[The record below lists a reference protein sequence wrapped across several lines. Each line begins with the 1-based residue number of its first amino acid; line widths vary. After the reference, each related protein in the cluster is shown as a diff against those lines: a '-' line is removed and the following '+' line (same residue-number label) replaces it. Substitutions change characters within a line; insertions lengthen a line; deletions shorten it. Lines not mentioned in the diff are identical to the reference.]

1 MKYNKKLFKNA
12 FYIGSMKKALITG
25 ITGQDGYF
33 LSKLLLSKG
42 YEVYGIIRRNSN
54 MHQGTLEKLN
64 PEERKLIKLHY
75 GDITDNNFILN
86 TIEKIQPDEVYH
98 LAAQSFVGYS
108 FENPTFTYH
117 NNIMGTLN
125 VLNAIKE
132 KSKDTRLYFAAT
144 SELFGKVTTAPQN
157 EETPFMPNSP
167 YAISKLAGFWTA
179 KSYREAYNL
188 FFCNGILFNHE
199 SEVRGPEFVTRKIS
213 MKVAKI
219 STGDTEPLILGNLN
233 SRKDWGY
240 AKDFVEG
247 MYLMLQQNKADD
259 FVLATNEQH
268 TVREFVEEAFKV
280 IGKDIKWEGE
290 DINEIGKE
298 SDTQKVLVK
307 VSKDF
312 FRPIEAENFLGDYS
326 KAKKMLKWASKT
338 KFKDL
343 VKIMVENDVK
353 LLKDKK

>member
-1 MKYNKKLFKNA
+1 
-12 FYIGSMKKALITG
+12 MKKALITG

-42 YEVYGIIRRNSN
+42 YEVSGIIRRNSS
-54 MHQGTLEKLN
+54 MHQGTLEKLD
-64 PEERKLIKLHY
+64 PEERKQIKIYY
-75 GDITDNNFILN
+75 GDITDNNFIVS
-86 TIEKIQPDEVYH
+86 TIEKIKPDEVYH

-125 VLNAIKE
+125 VLNAVKE
-132 KSKDTRLYFAAT
+132 KSINTKLYFAAT

-167 YAISKLAGFWTA
+167 YAISKLAGYWTA

-219 STGDTEPLILGNLN
+219 SKGEKEPLVLGNLN

-247 MYLMLQQNKADD
+247 MHLMLQQKKADD
-259 FVLATNEQH
+259 FVLATGEQH
-268 TVREFVEEAFKV
+268 TVREFVEKAFKC
-280 IGKDIKWEGE
+280 INKEITWEGE
-290 DINEIGKE
+290 GINEVGKE
-298 SDTQKVLVK
+298 KDSDRILVK
-307 VSKDF
+307 VSKEF

-326 KAKKMLKWASKT
+326 KANRVLGWKPKT
-338 KFKDL
+338 KFEDL
-343 VKIMVENDVK
+343 VKIMVENDINE
-353 LLKDKK
+353 LKIK

>member
-1 MKYNKKLFKNA
+1 MKR
-12 FYIGSMKKALITG
+12 ALITG

-42 YEVYGIIRRNSN
+42 YEVSGIIRRNSS
-54 MHQGTLEKLN
+54 MHQGTLEKLD
-64 PEERKLIKLHY
+64 PKERKQIKIYY
-75 GDITDNNFILN
+75 GDITDNNFIVS
-86 TIEKIQPDEVYH
+86 TIEKIKPDEIYH

-125 VLNAIKE
+125 VLNAVKE
-132 KSKDTRLYFAAT
+132 KSKNTKLYFAAT
-144 SELFGKVTTAPQN
+144 SELFGKVANAPQN

-167 YAISKLAGFWTA
+167 YAISKLAGYWTA

-219 STGDTEPLILGNLN
+219 NNRDNEPLILGNLN

-247 MYLMLQQNKADD
+247 MHLMLQQEKPDD
-259 FVLATNEQH
+259 FVLATGEQH
-268 TVREFVEEAFKV
+268 TVREFVEEAFKC
-280 IGKDIKWEGE
+280 IDKEIIWEGE
-290 DINEIGKE
+290 GVNEIGKE
-298 SDTQKVLVK
+298 KDNNKILVK
-307 VSKDF
+307 VSKEF

-326 KAKKMLKWASKT
+326 KAKRVLGWKPKT

-343 VKIMVENDVK
+343 VKIMVENDINEPK
-353 LLKDKK
+353 NNE

>member
-1 MKYNKKLFKNA
+1 
-12 FYIGSMKKALITG
+12 MKKALITG

-42 YEVYGIIRRNSN
+42 YEVSGIIRRNSS
-54 MHQGTLEKLN
+54 MRQGTLEKLD
-64 PEERKLIKLHY
+64 PEERKQIKIYY
-75 GDITDNNFILN
+75 GDITDNNFIVS
-86 TIEKIQPDEVYH
+86 TIEKIKPDEVYH
-98 LAAQSFVGYS
+98 LSAQSFVGYS

-125 VLNAIKE
+125 ILNAVKE
-132 KSKDTRLYFAAT
+132 KSKNTRLYFAAT

-167 YAISKLAGFWTA
+167 YAISKLAGYWTA

-219 STGDTEPLILGNLN
+219 SKGDKEPLVLGNLN

-240 AKDFVEG
+240 AKDFVDG
-247 MYLMLQQNKADD
+247 MHLMLQQKKADD
-259 FVLATNEQH
+259 FVLATGKQH
-268 TVREFVEEAFKV
+268 TVREFVEESFKC
-280 IGKDIKWEGE
+280 INKEINWEGKG
-290 DINEIGKE
+290 INEVGKE
-298 SDTQKVLVK
+298 KGSNKILVK
-307 VSKDF
+307 VSKEF
-312 FRPIEAENFLGDYS
+312 FRPIKAENFLGDYS
-326 KAKKMLKWASKT
+326 KAKRVLGWKPKT
-338 KFKDL
+338 KFEDL
-343 VKIMVENDVK
+343 VKIMVEND
-353 LLKDKK
+353 LIYSL

>member
-1 MKYNKKLFKNA
+1 
-12 FYIGSMKKALITG
+12 MKKALITG

-42 YEVYGIIRRNSN
+42 YEVSGIIRRNSS
-54 MHQGTLEKLN
+54 MHQGTLEKLD
-64 PEERKLIKLHY
+64 PEGRKQIKIYY
-75 GDITDNNFILN
+75 GDITDNNFIVS
-86 TIEKIQPDEVYH
+86 TIEKIKPDEVYH

-125 VLNAIKE
+125 VLNAVKE
-132 KSKDTRLYFAAT
+132 KSINTKLYFAAT

-167 YAISKLAGFWTA
+167 YAISKLAGYWTA

-219 STGDTEPLILGNLN
+219 SKGEKEPLVLGNLN

-247 MYLMLQQNKADD
+247 MHLMLQQKKADD
-259 FVLATNEQH
+259 FVLATGEQH
-268 TVREFVEEAFKV
+268 TVREFVEKAFKC
-280 IGKDIKWEGE
+280 INKEITWEGE
-290 DINEIGKE
+290 GINEVGKE
-298 SDTQKVLVK
+298 KDSDRILVK
-307 VSKDF
+307 VSKEF

-326 KAKKMLKWASKT
+326 KANRVLGWKPKT
-338 KFKDL
+338 KFEDL
-343 VKIMVENDVK
+343 VKIMVENDINE
-353 LLKDKK
+353 LKIK

>member
-1 MKYNKKLFKNA
+1 
-12 FYIGSMKKALITG
+12 MKKALITG

-42 YEVYGIIRRNSN
+42 YEVHGIIRRNSS

-64 PEERKLIKLHY
+64 PEERQLIKIHY
-75 GDITDNNFILN
+75 GDITDNNFIVN
-86 TIEKIQPDEVYH
+86 VVEKTRPDEVYH

-125 VLNAIKE
+125 VLNAVKE
-132 KSKDTRLYFAAT
+132 KAKDAKLYFAAT
-144 SELFGKVTTAPQN
+144 SELFGRTTIKPQS

-167 YAISKLAGFWTA
+167 YAISKLAGYWTT

-213 MKVAKI
+213 MGVAKI
-219 STGDTEPLILGNLN
+219 SIGDTGPLILGNLN

-240 AKDFVEG
+240 AKDFVDG
-247 MYLMLQQNKADD
+247 MYSMLQQEKADD
-259 FVLATNEQH
+259 FVLATGEQH
-268 TVREFVEEAFKV
+268 TVREFVEEAFKIV
-280 IGKDIKWEGE
+280 GKNIEWEGE
-290 DINEIGKE
+290 GINEIGR
-298 SDTQKVLVK
+298 DPNTHDVIVK
-307 VSKDF
+307 VDKTF

-326 KAKKMLKWASKT
+326 KAKKILNWEPKT
-338 KFKDL
+338 KFRDL
-343 VKIMVENDVK
+343 VKIMVENDIS
-353 LLKDKK
+353 LLKKST

>member
-1 MKYNKKLFKNA
+1 MKR
-12 FYIGSMKKALITG
+12 ALITG

-42 YEVYGIIRRNSN
+42 YEVSGIIRRNSS
-54 MHQGTLEKLN
+54 MHQGTLEKLD
-64 PEERKLIKLHY
+64 PKERKQIKIYY
-75 GDITDNNFILN
+75 GDITDNNFIVS
-86 TIEKIQPDEVYH
+86 TIEKIKPDEIYH

-125 VLNAIKE
+125 VLNAVKE
-132 KSKDTRLYFAAT
+132 KSKNTKLYFAAT
-144 SELFGKVTTAPQN
+144 SELFGKVANAPQN

-167 YAISKLAGFWTA
+167 YAISKLAGYWTA

-219 STGDTEPLILGNLN
+219 NNGDNEPLILGNLN

-247 MYLMLQQNKADD
+247 MHLMLQQEKPDD
-259 FVLATNEQH
+259 FVLATGEQH
-268 TVREFVEEAFKV
+268 TVREFVEEAFKC
-280 IGKDIKWEGE
+280 IDKEIIWEGE
-290 DINEIGKE
+290 GVNEIGKE
-298 SDTQKVLVK
+298 KDNNKILVK
-307 VSKDF
+307 VSKEF

-326 KAKKMLKWASKT
+326 KAKRVLGWKPKT

-343 VKIMVENDVK
+343 VKIMVENDINEPK
-353 LLKDKK
+353 NNE

>member
-1 MKYNKKLFKNA
+1 MKR
-12 FYIGSMKKALITG
+12 ALITG

-42 YEVYGIIRRNSN
+42 YEVSGIIRRNSS
-54 MHQGTLEKLN
+54 MHQGTLEKLD
-64 PEERKLIKLHY
+64 PKERKQIKIYY
-75 GDITDNNFILN
+75 GDITDNNFIVS
-86 TIEKIQPDEVYH
+86 TIEKIKPDEIYH

-125 VLNAIKE
+125 VLNAVKE
-132 KSKDTRLYFAAT
+132 KSKNTKLYFAAT
-144 SELFGKVTTAPQN
+144 SELFGKVANAPQN

-167 YAISKLAGFWTA
+167 YAISKLAGYWTA

-219 STGDTEPLILGNLN
+219 NNGDNEPLILGNLN

-247 MYLMLQQNKADD
+247 MHLMLQQEKPDD
-259 FVLATNEQH
+259 FVLATGEQH
-268 TVREFVEEAFKV
+268 TVREFVEEAFKC
-280 IGKDIKWEGE
+280 IDKEIIWEGE
-290 DINEIGKE
+290 GVNEIGKE
-298 SDTQKVLVK
+298 KDNNKILVK
-307 VSKDF
+307 VSKEF

-326 KAKKMLKWASKT
+326 KAKRVLGWKPKT

-343 VKIMVENDVK
+343 VKIMVENDINK
-353 LLKDKK
+353 LKIK

>member
-1 MKYNKKLFKNA
+1 
-12 FYIGSMKKALITG
+12 MKKALVTG

-42 YEVYGIIRRNSN
+42 YEVHGIIRRNSS

-64 PEERKLIKLHY
+64 PEEGVLIKIHY
-75 GDITDNNFILN
+75 GDVTDNNFIVN
-86 TIEKIQPDEVYH
+86 TVEKIQPDEVYH

-125 VLNAIKE
+125 VLNAVKE
-132 KSKDTRLYFAAT
+132 KSKNAKLYFAAT
-144 SELFGKVTTAPQN
+144 SELFGKTTIKPQN

-167 YAISKLAGFWTA
+167 YAISKLAGYWTT

-219 STGDTEPLILGNLN
+219 SLGNKEPLILGNLS

-247 MYLMLQQNKADD
+247 MYLMLQQEQADD
-259 FVLATNEQH
+259 FVLATGEQH
-268 TVREFVEEAFKV
+268 TVREFVDEAFKI
-280 IGKDIKWEGE
+280 IGKDINWEGE
-290 DINEIGKE
+290 GVNEIGRE
-298 SDTQKVLVK
+298 SNTGTILVK
-307 VSKDF
+307 VNKEF

-326 KAKKMLKWASKT
+326 KAKRILRWEPKT
-338 KFKDL
+338 KFKEL
-343 VKIMVENDVK
+343 VRIMVENDIN
-353 LLKDKK
+353 LLKKAN

>member
-1 MKYNKKLFKNA
+1 
-12 FYIGSMKKALITG
+12 MKKALITG

-42 YEVYGIIRRNSN
+42 YEVHGIIRRNSS

-64 PEERKLIKLHY
+64 PEERKLIKIHY
-75 GDITDNNFILN
+75 GDVTDNNFIVN
-86 TIEKIQPDEVYH
+86 TIENIQPDEVYH

-125 VLNAIKE
+125 VLNAVKE
-132 KSKDTRLYFAAT
+132 KSKNAKLYFAAT
-144 SELFGKVTTAPQN
+144 SELFGKTTIKPQN

-167 YAISKLAGFWTA
+167 YAISKLAGYWTT

-219 STGDTEPLILGNLN
+219 SLGNKEPLILGNLS

-247 MYLMLQQNKADD
+247 MYLMLQQEQADD
-259 FVLATNEQH
+259 FVLATGEQH
-268 TVREFVEEAFKV
+268 TVREFVDEAFKI
-280 IGKDIKWEGE
+280 IGKDINWEGE
-290 DINEIGKE
+290 GVNEIGRE
-298 SDTQKVLVK
+298 SNTGTILVK
-307 VSKDF
+307 VNKEF

-326 KAKKMLKWASKT
+326 KAKRILRWEPKT
-338 KFKDL
+338 KFKEL
-343 VKIMVENDVK
+343 VRIMVENDIN
-353 LLKDKK
+353 LLKKAN

>member
-1 MKYNKKLFKNA
+1 MR
-12 FYIGSMKKALITG
+12 KALITG

-42 YEVYGIIRRNSN
+42 YDVYGVIRRNSS
-54 MHQGTLEKLN
+54 MHQGTLEKLS
-64 PEERKLIKLHY
+64 PEERKLIKIFY
-75 GDITDNNFILN
+75 GDITDNNFIIN
-86 TIEKIQPDEVYH
+86 VIEKIKPDEVYH

-132 KSKDTRLYFAAT
+132 KSANTRLYFAAT
-144 SELFGKVTTAPQN
+144 SELFGKVATAPQN

-167 YAISKLAGFWTA
+167 YAISKLAGYWTA
-179 KSYREAYNL
+179 KSYRGAYKL

-219 STGDTEPLILGNLN
+219 SLGDNEPLILGNLN

-247 MYLMLQQNKADD
+247 MYLMLQQKKPDD
-259 FVLATNEQH
+259 FVLATGEQH
-268 TVREFVEEAFKV
+268 TVREFVEEAFKC
-280 IGKDIKWEGE
+280 INKEIKWEGE
-290 DINEIGKE
+290 GINEIGRDKNNN
-298 SDTQKVLVK
+298 KVLVK
-307 VSKDF
+307 VSKEF

-326 KAKKMLKWASKT
+326 KAKKLLGWEPKT
-338 KFKDL
+338 KFEDL
-343 VKIMVENDVK
+343 VRIMVENDIK
-353 LLKDKK
+353 ELKGFAGQTG

>member
-1 MKYNKKLFKNA
+1 MKR
-12 FYIGSMKKALITG
+12 ALITG

-42 YEVYGIIRRNSN
+42 YEVSGIIRRNSS
-54 MHQGTLEKLN
+54 MHQGTLEKLD
-64 PEERKLIKLHY
+64 PEGRKQIKIYY
-75 GDITDNNFILN
+75 GDITDNNFIVS
-86 TIEKIQPDEVYH
+86 TIEKIKPDEIYH

-125 VLNAIKE
+125 VLNAVKE
-132 KSKDTRLYFAAT
+132 KSINTKLYFAAT

-167 YAISKLAGFWTA
+167 YAISKLAGYWTA

-219 STGDTEPLILGNLN
+219 SKGEKEPLVLGNLN

-247 MYLMLQQNKADD
+247 MHLMLQQKKADD
-259 FVLATNEQH
+259 FVLATGEQH
-268 TVREFVEEAFKV
+268 TVREFVEKAFKC
-280 IGKDIKWEGE
+280 INKEITWEGE
-290 DINEIGKE
+290 GINEVGKE
-298 SDTQKVLVK
+298 KDSDRILVK
-307 VSKDF
+307 VSKEF
-312 FRPIEAENFLGDYS
+312 FRLIEAENFLGGY
-326 KAKKMLKWASKT
+326 SKT
-338 KFKDL
+338 KIILRLKTKNDL
-343 VKIMVENDVK
+343 KT
-353 LLKDKK
+353 